1 MASKVERILM
11 CPPDYFSVDNVI
23 NPWMAGNEGQLDSDR
38 ARRQWD
44 RLRDALARVATI
56 ELLDP
61 QPGLP
66 DLVFTANAGLVY
78 GRRVVP
84 SHFMPHERRP
94 EEAYIKDW
102 LAKRGFELCVL
113 PDDIGFEGAG
123 DCLIDRGGPWMWTG
137 FGFRTEIE
145 AHAFLADWFTRE
157 VVSIRLTD
165 AHFYHIDTC
174 LCPLS
179 SGYLLY
185 YPDAFDAA
193 SIGEIERRVPPERR
207 IAVSAEDAANFACNA
222 VNVAEH
228 VFVHDCSSQLE
239 SELNRLGFELHR
251 TPLSE
256 FLKSGG
262 SAKCLTLRLSETED

>member
-1 MASKVERILM
+1 M

-23 NPWMAGNEGQLDSDR
+23 NPWMAGNEGQLDLDR

-44 RLRDALARVATI
+44 NLHDSLSAVAAI

-66 DLVFTANAGLVY
+66 DLVFTANAGLVC
-78 GRRVVP
+78 GNRVVP

-94 EEAYIKDW
+94 EEAFLKKW
-102 LAKRGFELCVL
+102 LAERGFELCVL
-113 PDDIGFEGAG
+113 PDDVGFEGAG

-145 AHAFLADWFTRE
+145 AHGFLADWFRRE

-165 AHFYHIDTC
+165 ARFYHIDTC

-179 SGYLLY
+179 GGYLLY
-185 YPDAFDAA
+185 YPDAFDTA
-193 SIGEIERRVPPERR
+193 SNAKIEQRIPSERR
-207 IAVSAEDAANFACNA
+207 IAVSAEDAALFACNA

-228 VFVHDCSSQLE
+228 IFLHDCSPVLE
-239 SELNRLGFELHR
+239 TELCRLGFTLHR

-262 SAKCLTLRLSETED
+262 SAKCLTLRLTETEG

>member
-1 MASKVERILM
+1 M
-11 CPPDYFSVDNVI
+11 CPPDYFSVDNAI
-23 NPWMAGNEGQLDSDR
+23 NPWMAGNEGQLDLDL

-44 RLRDALARVATI
+44 GLHAALAKVAEV
-56 ELLDP
+56 ELLAP

-66 DLVFTANAGLVY
+66 DLVFTANAGFVS
-78 GRRVVP
+78 GNRVVP
-84 SHFMPHERRP
+84 SHFVPHERRP
-94 EEAYIKDW
+94 EEAYIKSW
-102 LAKRGFELCVL
+102 LAERGFELCVL
-113 PDDIGFEGAG
+113 PDDVGFEGAG
-123 DCLIDRGGPWMWTG
+123 DCLIDRGGSWLWTG

-145 AHAFLADWFTRE
+145 AHAFLTDWFRRE

-165 AHFYHIDTC
+165 ARFYHIDTC

-179 SGYLLY
+179 GGYLLY

-193 SIGEIERRVPPERR
+193 SIGAIEQRIPPQKR
-207 IAVSAEDAANFACNA
+207 IAVSAEDAAIFACNA

-228 VFVHDCSSQLE
+228 VFMSDCSPALE
-239 SELNRLGFELHR
+239 SELNRLGYRLHR

-262 SAKCLTLRLSETED
+262 SAKCLTLRLSEPDD